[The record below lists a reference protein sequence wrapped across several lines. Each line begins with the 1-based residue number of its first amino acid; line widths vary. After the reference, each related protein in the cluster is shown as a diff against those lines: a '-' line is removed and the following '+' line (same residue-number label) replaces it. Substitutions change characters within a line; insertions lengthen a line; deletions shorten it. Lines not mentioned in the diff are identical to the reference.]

1 MTLLS
6 TIRSKFKPATG
17 AGVYARVIPL
27 MRLMLAL
34 SGLLI
39 FALNSPDYS
48 SKLTFNFDHITLYFA
63 FFYCIYAVLHCLF
76 PDAMLKV
83 FKLKWLHWIDLTW
96 YLALSSLNGGVDSP
110 FFSFFFF
117 AILVA
122 SFRFGFAE
130 GMRVT
135 IASVLLTV
143 VSHGLL
149 GYYSLL
155 PYSAENPVY
164 ASIVNSLSL
173 LILGYLIANWGG
185 IELRQKR
192 QLKLLSEINCMP
204 NTHLNAEQVMGA
216 SLEMIRAFFGAHTC
230 LAIMKMPDAAYVL
243 FKVEHNAAK
252 PVKLNHS
259 LDSSLAAHFLGLPA
273 LWSITYSNSAKW
285 HVFTPTADFSQL
297 DYAASDNSY
306 QKISQCGEAIANSLE
321 ADSFAS
327 VSMSLHGEDIGRL
340 YLTNCDAKIGAAD
353 IVFLQ
358 QLVNQITPHIE
369 NIQLLEK
376 IAVSATTTMRQQISL
391 DLHDTTIQPYIGL
404 KLGLEALRRKI
415 PAGDTIA
422 EELDDLVYMTGEGIA
437 ELRQYISSLKERLEK
452 PLMPA
457 IQQVAEKYHYHHG
470 IKVKVNGD
478 STLKISDSVAVE
490 IHQIVCEALSNIH
503 RHTASKEVT
512 INLYYCL
519 QMLILQVI
527 NYGDCTQNFT
537 AFRPRSITE
546 RVTNLGGIVKI
557 DHHDNGTTTIT
568 AEIPFQHKEIVR
580 AKN

>member
-1 MTLLS
+1 VNTFS
-6 TIRSKFKPATG
+6 TIRSKFTPVRVTG
-17 AGVYARVIPL
+17 IYARVIPL

-39 FALNSPDYS
+39 FELNSPDYS
-48 SKLTFNFDHITLYFA
+48 SKFAFDFDILTLYFVCA
-63 FFYCIYAVLHCLF
+63 YCIYAALHCLF

-83 FKLKWLHWIDLTW
+83 FKLEWLHWIDLTW
-96 YLALSSLNGGVDSP
+96 YLALNCLNGGVDSP
-110 FFSFFFF
+110 FFSFFIF

-122 SFRFGFAE
+122 SFRYGFAE
-130 GMRVT
+130 GLRVT
-135 IASVLLTV
+135 LACTLLSIL
-143 VSHGLL
+143 SHGLL

-164 ASIVNSLSL
+164 LSAVNSMSL

-185 IELRQKR
+185 IEMLQKR

-204 NTHLNAEQVMGA
+204 NKHLSAEQVMG
-216 SLEMIRAFFGAHTC
+216 SSIEMMREFYGAQTC
-230 LAIMKMPDAAYVL
+230 LAIMKMPDAAYVM
-243 FKVEHNAAK
+243 FKAENDANK
-252 PVKLNHS
+252 SIKLIQT
-259 LDSSLAAHFLGLPA
+259 LDSNLAANLLGLPA
-273 LWSITYSNSAKW
+273 LWSISYVNSAKW
-285 HVFTPTADFSQL
+285 QIYTPTADFSQL
-297 DYAASDNSY
+297 DYSETDNSY
-306 QKISQCGEAIANSLE
+306 QKISQCGEAIAHSLE

-327 VSMSLHGEDIGRL
+327 VPMSLHGEDIGRL
-340 YLTNCDAKIGAAD
+340 YLTNCNTKVSAAD
-353 IVFLQ
+353 IIFLQ
-358 QLVNQITPHIE
+358 QLVNQIIPHIE

-376 IAVSATTTMRQQISL
+376 IAVTATSSMRQQISL

-415 PAGDTIA
+415 PEGDSIA

-470 IKVKVNGD
+470 IKVKVHGD
-478 STLKISDSVAVE
+478 STLKISDKVAVE
-490 IHQIVCEALSNIH
+490 IHQIVCEALSNVH
-503 RHTASKEVT
+503 RHTTSKEVT

-519 QMLILQVI
+519 QLLILQVI
-527 NYGDCTQNFT
+527 NHGDKIQKFT
-537 AFRPRSITE
+537 AFKPRSITE

-557 DHHDNGTTTIT
+557 DHQVNGTTTIT
-568 AEIPFQHKEIVR
+568 AEIPFQHKETLH
-580 AKN
+580 AKY

>member
-1 MTLLS
+1 VNIFS
-6 TIRSKFKPATG
+6 TIKSKFKPAHGT
-17 AGVYARVIPL
+17 GVYARVIPL

-39 FALNSPDYS
+39 FALNSPQYPS
-48 SKLTFNFDHITLYFA
+48 QLAFNFDNFTLYFSCA
-63 FFYCIYAVLHCLF
+63 YCLYAALHCLF

-83 FKLKWLHWIDLTW
+83 FKLEWLHWIDLVW
-96 YLALSSLNGGVDSP
+96 YLALNSLNGGVDSP

-122 SFRFGFAE
+122 SFRYGFAE

-135 IASVLLTV
+135 VACVLLSIL
-143 VSHGLL
+143 SHGLL
-149 GYYSLL
+149 GYNSLL

-164 ASIVNSLSL
+164 ASIVNSMSL

-185 IELRQKR
+185 IEMLQKR

-204 NTHLNAEQVMGA
+204 NTHLNAEQVMGV
-216 SLEMIRAFFGAHTC
+216 SLEMIREFYGAQSC
-230 LAIMKMPDAAYVL
+230 LAVMKMPDAAYVM
-243 FKVEHNAAK
+243 FKVENDVTK
-252 PVKLNHS
+252 PMQLNQT
-259 LDSSLAAHFLGLPA
+259 LDSSLAAHLLGLPA
-273 LWSITYSNSAKW
+273 LWSISYANSAKW
-285 HVFTPTADFSQL
+285 HIFTPAADFSQL
-297 DYAASDNSY
+297 DYAVTDNSY
-306 QKISQCGEAIANSLE
+306 QKIAQCGEAIASALKT
-321 ADSFAS
+321 DSFAS
-327 VSMSLHGEDIGRL
+327 VPMSLHGEDIGRL
-340 YLTNCDAKIGAAD
+340 YLTNCSTKVGAAG

-376 IAVSATTTMRQQISL
+376 IAVTATSSMRQQISL

-415 PAGDTIA
+415 PEGDSIA

-470 IKVKVNGD
+470 IKVKVHGD

-519 QMLILQVI
+519 QLLILQVI
-527 NYGDCTQNFT
+527 NYGDNIQKFT
-537 AFRPRSITE
+537 AFKPRSITE

-557 DHHDNGTTTIT
+557 DHQVNGTTTIT
-568 AEIPFQHKEIVR
+568 AEIPFQHKEIVH
-580 AKN
+580 AEY

>member
-1 MTLLS
+1 M
-6 TIRSKFKPATG
+6 
-17 AGVYARVIPL
+17 IPL

-48 SKLTFNFDHITLYFA
+48 SKLAFNFDGLTLYSSCA
-63 FFYCIYAVLHCLF
+63 YCLYAALHYLF

-83 FKLKWLHWIDLTW
+83 FKLEWLHWIDLTW
-96 YLALSSLNGGVDSP
+96 YLALNSLNGGVDSP

-135 IASVLLTV
+135 IACVVLSVF
-143 VSHGLL
+143 SHGLL

-155 PYSAENPVY
+155 AYSAENPVY
-164 ASIVNSLSL
+164 ASIVNSMSL

-185 IELRQKR
+185 IEMLQKR

-204 NTHLNAEQVMGA
+204 NTHLSAEQVMGV
-216 SLEMIRAFFGAHTC
+216 SIEIMRKFYGAHTC
-230 LAIMKMPDAAYVL
+230 LAVMKMPDVGYVM
-243 FKVEHNAAK
+243 FKVEKDSTK
-252 PVKLNHS
+252 PMMLNQP
-259 LDSSLAAHFLGLPA
+259 LDSGLAAHLLALPPQ
-273 LWSITYSNSAKW
+273 WSISYVNSAKW
-285 HVFTPTADFSQL
+285 HIFSPSADFSQL
-297 DYAASDNSY
+297 DYAVNDIQH
-306 QKISQCGEAIANSLE
+306 QKTSQCGEAIAHLLE

-327 VSMSLHGEDIGRL
+327 VPMCLHEQDIGRL
-340 YLTNCDAKIGAAD
+340 YLTNCSTKIGATD

-376 IAVSATTTMRQQISL
+376 IAVTASSSMRQQISL

-415 PAGDTIA
+415 PEGDSIA
-422 EELDDLVYMTGEGIA
+422 EELDDLVYMTGEGIT
-437 ELRQYISSLKERLEK
+437 ELRQYIGSLKERLEK

-470 IKVKVNGD
+470 IKVKVHGD
-478 STLKISDSVAVE
+478 STLKINDNVAVA

-503 RHTASKEVT
+503 RHTTSKEVT

-519 QMLILQVI
+519 QLIILQVI
-527 NYGDCTQNFT
+527 NYGDSIQKYT
-537 AFRPRSITE
+537 AFKPRSITE
-546 RVTNLGGIVKI
+546 RVTNLGGVVKI
-557 DHHDNGTTTIT
+557 DHQTDGTTTIT
-568 AEIPFQHKEIVR
+568 AEIPFQQKEILH
-580 AKN
+580 A